1 MLLILVLQV
10 HLTIKKTSRCVMD
23 LLKKTVSS
31 VQLFSQPIVDTFPNK
46 NHRERDQMLKNIMI
60 ERFSCNVG
68 LVLLLPLIFLAWLAS
83 VNKSMNTIVNC
94 APTCILSFYAH
105 VPTLLIYLNQFYY
118 FQFCSVR

>member
-31 VQLFSQPIVDTFPNK
+31 VQCNLAADTFPNK
-46 NHRERDQMLKNIMI
+46 NHRGRDQMLKNIMI

-68 LVLLLPLIFLAWLAS
+68 LVLLLSLIFLAWLAS

-94 APTCILSFYAH
+94 APTCILSFLCTCSN
-105 VPTLLIYLNQFYY
+105 VIKLFEPIILLPVL
-118 FQFCSVR
+118 FC

>member
-1 MLLILVLQV
+1 
-10 HLTIKKTSRCVMD
+10 
-23 LLKKTVSS
+23 
-31 VQLFSQPIVDTFPNK
+31 
-46 NHRERDQMLKNIMI
+46 MLKNIMI